1 MIFNR
6 LTFAARLVVLRKSA
20 KKRQWE
26 VADAIQITRQA
37 YGYYEKGES
46 LPVVDTAVK
55 LASYY
60 NVSVDY
66 LLGVTN
72 DPSPY
77 GWNEEREKMLN
88 MIDVCRKAAG
98 VIVEITKDNDM
109 IITDERK
116 EVE

>member
-1 MIFNR
+1 MTFNR
-6 LTFAARLVVLRKSA
+6 LTFAERLKSLRKSA
-20 KKRQWE
+20 KKSQQE
-26 VADAIQITRQA
+26 VADAIQITRQG
-37 YGYYEKGES
+37 YGCYEKGES
-46 LPVVDTAVK
+46 SPIVDTAAK

-66 LLGVTN
+66 LLGITN

-98 VIVEITKDNDM
+98 VIVEITNENKP
-109 IITDERK
+109 TLFES
-116 EVE
+116 EE

>member
-1 MIFNR
+1 MTFNK
-6 LTFAARLVVLRKSA
+6 LTFAARLVVLRKCT
-20 KKRQWE
+20 KKRQQE
-26 VADAIQITRQA
+26 VADELQISKGA
-37 YGYYEKGES
+37 LGYYENAER
-46 LPVVDTAVK
+46 LPNIEIAAK

-98 VIVEITKDNDM
+98 VIVEITKDND
-109 IITDERK
+109 ITDKRK